1 MDQLSGVVMSKE
13 AQVRQ
18 LQRELVV
25 AQSTAHQSKQDSS
38 EIVERVKEM
47 EKNMR
52 ENEWDYTDTINA
64 KNTR

>member
-38 EIVERVKEM
+38 EIIEKVREM
-47 EKNMR
+47 EKKMR

>member
-25 AQSTAHQSKQDSS
+25 AQSTAQQSQQDSS
-38 EIVERVKEM
+38 EVGERVREM
-47 EKNMR
+47 EKKMR
-52 ENEWDYTDTINA
+52 EKEWDYTDTINA
-64 KNTR
+64 KDTR